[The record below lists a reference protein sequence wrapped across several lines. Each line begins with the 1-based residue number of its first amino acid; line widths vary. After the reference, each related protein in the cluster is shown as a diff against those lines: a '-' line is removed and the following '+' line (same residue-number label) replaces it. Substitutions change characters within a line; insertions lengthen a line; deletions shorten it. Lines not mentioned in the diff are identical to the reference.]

1 MVPDLIFPDW
11 PAPGRV
17 RARVTTRAM
26 GDMKGEDGRRR
37 LRAHL
42 PADPVWLRQVHG
54 IQAVNAALAAAGTVA
69 DACFTRDSNVVC
81 AVTIADCLPLLL
93 AHDAGEAVGIAH
105 AGWRGLA
112 AGVIEATIAAM
123 GVPAERIL
131 AWLGPAI
138 GPTVYE
144 VGEEVRAAFLERD
157 EGAAAAFSPAR
168 AGHWRLDL
176 YAVAKQRLAAR
187 GATRVFGGG
196 LCTCS
201 DPERF
206 FSYRR
211 DRAGERMAAAIWLA

>member
-1 MVPDLIFPDW
+1 MKSEE
-11 PAPGRV
+11 GR
-17 RARVTTRAM
+17 A
-26 GDMKGEDGRRR
+26 R

-42 PADPVWLRQVHG
+42 PAEPVWLRQVHG
-54 IQAVNAALAAAGTVA
+54 VNVIRATSALAGSTA
-69 DACFTRDSNVVC
+69 DASYTREKNVVC
-81 AVTIADCLPLLL
+81 GVMAADCMPILL
-93 AHDAGEAVGIAH
+93 AHDAGEVIGIAH

-112 AGVIEATIAAM
+112 AGVIEAAIAAM

-157 EGAAAAFSPAR
+157 EGAAAAFSPTR

-176 YAVAKQRLAAR
+176 YAVAKQRLASR